1 MYEVQAKRK
10 KKGNSHHLN
19 LTQNNVDSGC
29 PTLASSLKMETPPEE
44 IHTQEDSQSHYVDS
58 ACDHLRTPSFTQS
71 RLSE

>member
-44 IHTQEDSQSHYVDS
+44 ISK
-58 ACDHLRTPSFTQS
+58 R
-71 RLSE
+71 